1 MHDSLIKLM
10 TLDRLVDLIGHD
22 RLRAL
27 VERQLPV
34 IELLEALGGKDTV
47 DAEAVRRLLAAL
59 PAGSQQPTTPSPTS
73 TPAPAPAPAPAIDGY
88 LDAIR
93 ELLDFVPTDQPI
105 GIPDP
110 RPSQTYVG
118 PNFLVKNGSPAG
130 FCHTSIIDPTATPLR
145 WRERFLLTDKDAWLK
160 GEVEIQN
167 EDAGWPDWDNT
178 DDHARVRR
186 NADLA
191 RTDVISRWMMTLD
204 FYYWSLPPATA
215 VDKVATLA
223 GKFPGERRH
232 FDAIVVDGTGATPKG
247 RILREISPIGEA
259 TVVIDHW
266 TLAADY
272 QPPQKTISLAFEPI
286 TGAVPTLKVFFD
298 YARAQGH
305 AWYVQTVYHIQ
316 PA

>member
-1 MHDSLIKLM
+1 MHDQLIKLM
-10 TLDRLVDLIGHD
+10 TLDRLVDLIGPA

-34 IELLEALGGKDTV
+34 IELLDALGGRDTI
-47 DAEAVRRLLAAL
+47 DADTVRRLLAAL
-59 PAGSQQPTTPSPTS
+59 PAPSATPTDMAAPSALATDLDS
-73 TPAPAPAPAPAIDGY
+73 Y
-88 LDAIR
+88 LVAIR

-105 GIPDP
+105 NLPNP
-110 RPSQTYVG
+110 RPSQIHVG
-118 PNFLVKNGSPAG
+118 PNLLLKNGIPAG

-167 EDAGWPDWDNT
+167 EESGWPDWDHT

-223 GKFPGERRH
+223 GRFPGERRH
-232 FDAIVVDGTGATPKG
+232 FDAIVVDGTSAAPKG

-266 TLAADY
+266 TLAPDY
-272 QPPQKTISLAFEPI
+272 QPPQKTISLAFEPV

-316 PA
+316 PV

>member
-1 MHDSLIKLM
+1 MHDPLIKLM

-34 IELLEALGGKDTV
+34 IELLEALGGKDTI
-47 DAEAVRRLLAAL
+47 DAAAVRTLLAAL
-59 PAGSQQPTTPSPTS
+59 PASPAAS
-73 TPAPAPAPAPAIDGY
+73 PGPVSSPDPRGDLDGY
-88 LDAIR
+88 LAAIG
-93 ELLDFVPTDQPI
+93 ELLDFVPTEQPI
-105 GIPDP
+105 AIPNP
-110 RPSQTYVG
+110 RPSQIHVG
-118 PNFLVKNGSPAG
+118 PNFLLKNGVPAG
-130 FCHTSIIDPTATPLR
+130 YCHTSIIDPTATPLQ

-167 EDAGWPDWDNT
+167 EESGWPDWDHT
-178 DDHARVRR
+178 DDHARARR
-186 NADLA
+186 NADLG
-191 RTDVISRWMMTLD
+191 RTDVISRFMMTLD
-204 FYYWSLPPATA
+204 FYYWSLPPATS

-232 FDAIVVDGTGATPKG
+232 FDAIIVDGTSAAPKG
-247 RILREISPIGEA
+247 RILREISPIGAA

-272 QPPQKTISLAFEPI
+272 KPPQKTISLAFEPV
-286 TGAVPTLKVFFD
+286 TGAVPSLKAFFD
-298 YARAQGH
+298 HARAQGH

-316 PA
+316 PV